1 VYNDFG
7 LSHREP
13 IDEETLNMPNK
24 TDVAR
29 RLAETHYQVEAGIT
43 QIFQIVGRPE
53 AELRPEEPI
62 KLLEVNQFSIPSG
75 VMPLYF
81 DAAPA
86 RGIHFPSVIVE
97 VTPEEFTKIR
107 SQELK
112 LPEGWTL
119 GDLFPKS
126 DGDERP

>member
-1 VYNDFG
+1 MAVYNEIG
-7 LSHREP
+7 RTQRELERAL
-13 IDEETLNMPNK
+13 DMPNK

-29 RLAETHYQVEAGIT
+29 RLAKAHYQVEAGIT
-43 QIFQIVGRPE
+43 QIFRIVGRPE

-119 GDLFPKS
+119 GELFPKS
-126 DGDERP
+126 DGEERP

>member
-1 VYNDFG
+1 MPDKT
-7 LSHREP
+7 
-13 IDEETLNMPNK
+13 EE
-24 TDVAR
+24 AR

-43 QIFQIVGRPE
+43 QIFRIVGRPE

-62 KLLEVNQFSIPSG
+62 KLLEVNRYSIPAG

-81 DAAPA
+81 DAAPG

-107 SQELK
+107 SQELS
-112 LPEGWTL
+112 LPDGWTL
-119 GDLFPKS
+119 GDLLPKS
-126 DGDERP
+126 DGDERS

>member
-1 VYNDFG
+1 VN
-7 LSHREP
+7 SINREA
-13 IDEETLNMPNK
+13 LGMPEK
-24 TDVAR
+24 TEAAR

-43 QIFQIVGRPE
+43 QIFRIVGRPE

-62 KLLEVNQFSIPSG
+62 KLLEVNQYSIPSG

-81 DAAPA
+81 DAAPG

-107 SQELK
+107 SQELS
-112 LPEGWTL
+112 LPDGWTL
-119 GDLFPKS
+119 GDLLPKS
-126 DGDERP
+126 DGDERS

>member
-1 VYNDFG
+1 
-7 LSHREP
+7 
-13 IDEETLNMPNK
+13 MPNK
-24 TDVAR
+24 TEVAR

-43 QIFQIVGRPE
+43 QIFRIMGRPD

-62 KLLEVNQFSIPSG
+62 KLLEVNQYSIPSG

-86 RGIHFPSVIVE
+86 RGIHFPAVIVE
-97 VTPEEFTKIR
+97 VTPDELTKIR
-107 SQELK
+107 SQELD

-119 GDLFPKS
+119 GELLPKS
-126 DGDERP
+126 NGDERS

>member
-1 VYNDFG
+1 
-7 LSHREP
+7 
-13 IDEETLNMPNK
+13 MPNK

-29 RLAETHYQVEAGIT
+29 RLAKAHYQVEAGIT
-43 QIFQIVGRPE
+43 QIFRIVGRPE

-86 RGIHFPSVIVE
+86 RGILFPSVIVE

-119 GDLFPKS
+119 GELFPKS
-126 DGDERP
+126 DGEERP